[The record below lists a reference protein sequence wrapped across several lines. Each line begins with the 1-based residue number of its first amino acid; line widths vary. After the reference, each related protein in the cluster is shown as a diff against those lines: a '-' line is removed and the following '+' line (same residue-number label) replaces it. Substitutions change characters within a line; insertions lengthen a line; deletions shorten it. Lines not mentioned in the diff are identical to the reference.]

1 MTLVRMGLLSLAA
14 MLMLALAGPA
24 AASATAVWQHEG
36 APLEEHA
43 EMSLE
48 GSQIFVTEA
57 GAMICEA
64 DATLTGE
71 PGSTGAVTNVT
82 STKCQGLFGEI
93 AGCTVVN
100 TEQPAGPWDVHV
112 TTTDL
117 DVTNV
122 ALVRTFDEGCP
133 VKTIES
139 FIPELTYSLVEPGA
153 ISEIEWFGGGE
164 ASIDGGPPGEY
175 EEFGSWF
182 VTPAGTYGIG

>member
-1 MTLVRMGLLSLAA
+1 MTLVRTGLLSLVA

-24 AASATAVWQHEG
+24 GASATAVWQHEG

-43 EMSLE
+43 EMGLE

-57 GAMICEA
+57 GGMICEA
-64 DATLTGE
+64 DATLTAE
-71 PGSTGAVTNVT
+71 PGSTGAVTNIA
-82 STKCQGLFGEI
+82 STKCQGLFGEL
-93 AGCTVVN
+93 AGCTVTG

-117 DVTNV
+117 VVTEA
-122 ALVRTFDEGCP
+122 ALVRTFNEGCP
-133 VKTIES
+133 VERIES
-139 FIPELTYSLVEPGA
+139 SIPELTTTLVEPGA
-153 ISEIEWFGGGE
+153 IGEIEWSGSGS
-164 ASIDGGPPGEY
+164 ASIDGGPAGEY